1 MADKTGAA
9 RLRQA
14 IENQWGAGE
23 ACFTLPMGEA
33 AAICD
38 ECEDELARLSWA
50 KGVRAPVDADG
61 EVVPLTPEELYT
73 SGGMMIRVTCI
84 CFIGGSWCALSRDSE
99 SLLLL
104 NALHLNRP
112 DSWERLEK
120 DVSKAGDEDICGY
133 FGFAMNSPCSAECP
147 ARDAHDSC
155 AVTAVRDVAR
165 RAKALA
171 ERDAKEAS
179 RG

>member
-14 IENQWGAGE
+14 IENQASAGE
-23 ACFTLPMGEA
+23 AYFSLPMGEA
-33 AAICD
+33 TAICD

-50 KGVRAPVDADG
+50 KGVRPPVDADG

-73 SGGMMIRVTCI
+73 SGGMMIRVTYI
-84 CFIGGSWCALSRDSE
+84 CSIGGLWCALSRDSE

-120 DVSKAGDEDICGY
+120 DVSRAEDKDICGY
-133 FGFAMNSPCSAECP
+133 FGFAMNRPCGAECP

-155 AVTAVRDVAR
+155 AVIAVRDVMR

-171 ERDAKEAS
+171 G
-179 RG
+179 RGED

>member
-1 MADKTGAA
+1 MADKKGVA
-9 RLRQA
+9 RLRRA
-14 IENQWGAGE
+14 IENQWAAGE
-23 ACFTLPMGEA
+23 ACFSLPIGEA
-33 AAICD
+33 SAICD
-38 ECEDELARLSWA
+38 ECEDELGALLWA
-50 KGVRAPVDADG
+50 KGVPVPVDADG
-61 EVVPLTPEELYT
+61 NVVPLDTEKLYT
-73 SGGMMIRVTCI
+73 SGGMMIRVTYI
-84 CFIGGSWCALSRDSE
+84 CFIGGLWCALSRDSE

-112 DSWERLEK
+112 DSWEKLKK

-133 FGFAMNSPCSAECP
+133 FGFAMNRPCSAECP

-155 AVTAVRDVAR
+155 AVIAVRDVAR

-171 ERDAKEAS
+171 ERDVKEAS